1 MSSIIKSFGKVIKLT
16 PEYLRLSLDEATIQ
30 ELRNL
35 VSKDSLLKEVVDS
48 LLRWVDY
55 PTIWIHDIID
65 VSLQAVPTAPDGVHF
80 YKLVIKAR
88 YYGGERTYEIHLLPE
103 DAEKVA
109 SEIKKL
115 VQKRF

>member
-1 MSSIIKSFGKVIKLT
+1 MSVIEAFGKVIKLT
-16 PEYLRLSLDEATIQ
+16 PEYLRLSLSDATIQ
-30 ELRNL
+30 ELRSF
-35 VSKDSLLKEVVDS
+35 VSSHPLLREAVES

-65 VSLQAVPTAPDGVHF
+65 VFLQAVPTTPDGEHL

-88 YYGGERTYEIHLLPE
+88 YHGGERTYEIHLLPE
-103 DAEKVA
+103 HAEHVL

-115 VQKRF
+115 LQKRF

>member
-1 MSSIIKSFGKVIKLT
+1 LSVIEAFGKVIKLT
-16 PEYLRLSLDEATIQ
+16 PEYLRLSLSDATIH
-30 ELRNL
+30 ELKSF
-35 VSKDSLLKEVVDS
+35 VSSHPLLREAVES

-65 VSLQAVPTAPDGVHF
+65 VSIQAVPTTPDGEHL

-88 YYGGERTYEIHLLPE
+88 YHGGERVYEIHLLPE
-103 DAEKVA
+103 DAERVL